1 MRNNRGFTLFELLIV
16 IAVAGI
22 AAGLAIPSF
31 NTQIRNN
38 SSVAVTNEFSDSLG
52 YARSEAIKR
61 SSRVSVCASRNGT
74 ACDGEWKEG
83 YIVFVD
89 TATSDTAAAALVGT
103 VLKYWQPPKGAIE
116 FKVEFG
122 GTTTNFFR
130 YTAAGTLA
138 RVSTNP
144 LTASI
149 KLTGCQGNYARN
161 ISINTSGQVSTSP
174 TSC

>member
-1 MRNNRGFTLFELLIV
+1 MRQASGFTLFELLITV
-16 IAVAGI
+16 AIAGI
-22 AAGLAIPSF
+22 VAGLAIPSF
-31 NTQIRNN
+31 NTMIRNN
-38 SSVAVTNEFSDSLG
+38 SSISVSNEFSDSLG

-61 SSRVSVCASRNGT
+61 ANRVSVCASKAGT
-74 ACDGEWKEG
+74 ACDGEWKQG

-89 TATSDTAAAALVGT
+89 TATSDTAAAPIVGP

-122 GTTTNFFR
+122 GTATNFFR
-130 YTAAGTLA
+130 YTSTGTLA
-138 RVSTNP
+138 RVSANP

-161 ISINTSGQVSTSP
+161 ISINASGQVSASP